1 MIVIKKDDHHEHDD
15 FDLQSLKKIADS
27 GREENPDDIF
37 VHLNILQNIF
47 ATQFFK
53 MILSYQ

>member
-27 GREENPDDIF
+27 GREENPDIF
-37 VHLNILQNIF
+37 DHF
-47 ATQFFK
+47 
-53 MILSYQ
+53 